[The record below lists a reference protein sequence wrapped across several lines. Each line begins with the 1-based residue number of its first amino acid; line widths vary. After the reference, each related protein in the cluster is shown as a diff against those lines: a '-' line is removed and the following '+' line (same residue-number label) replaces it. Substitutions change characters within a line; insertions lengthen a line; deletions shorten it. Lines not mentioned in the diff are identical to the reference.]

1 MAAKNIRGLITR
13 LAKLGFYRYAA
24 RERVPQLK
32 AEAAKTGYLYGG
44 EHTRRDYLADS
55 EDLAEGGVKRFLE
68 EMQPFLEELGVRIE
82 SIEED
87 FGEQSYTVQVNGL
100 RHVIYTEDEFRDG
113 NIWELATKRAF
124 AILNDLLEKAGSEER
139 AYQLYGGNDLRLIF
153 LTPAMYEAIQSTS
166 AVEGKEKPVPVRT

>member
-1 MAAKNIRGLITR
+1 MTKLE
-13 LAKLGFYRYAA
+13 KLGFYRYAA
-24 RERVPQLK
+24 RERIPQLK

-55 EDLAEGGVKRFLE
+55 EDLAEGGVKHFLE
-68 EMQPFLEELGVRIE
+68 EMQPFLEELGARIE

-87 FGEQSYTVQVNGL
+87 FGEQSYSVEVNGL

-124 AILNDLLEKAGSEER
+124 AILNDLLERAGSEER
-139 AYQLYGGNDLRLIF
+139 AYQLYGGNDLRLVF
-153 LTPAMYEAIQSTS
+153 LTPAMYEAIQASNTL
-166 AVEGKEKPVPVRT
+166 EEKEKPAPVRT